1 MGEFVRKIGN
11 KITQEIFL
19 RYLKEPFDKDDVEVI
34 LQCPVEHKGMMFIT
48 MIWGMRE
55 ASKILDHLTDY
66 QLNLVELLEAH
77 LRGEEIE
84 SDEDLL

>member
-1 MGEFVRKIGN
+1 MIGTE
-11 KITQEIFL
+11 KTQEIFL
-19 RYLKEPFDKDDVEVI
+19 KFMKDPFDKDDVEII
-34 LQCPVEHKGMMFIT
+34 LKTPIEHKGMMFIT